1 MKQPFH
7 NIFECSQKLVFSS
20 LSEIAVIYIFRL
32 TKLLPLCLCTLIRVA
47 KYISPPL
54 REAYYCDKTRGTY
67 SSCLRSPKQAHC
79 IHKEKHLS
87 HPGTRNFPEVLKNG
101 LLSVPFRGPGTQ
113 RRVTLSPDCSPLSS
127 ITLHIEYKALMAASL
142 VVRMR
147 MLRLGLRSCP
157 VNDRRFQYRQYF
169 RL

>member
-20 LSEIAVIYIFRL
+20 LSEIAVIYISRL
-32 TKLLPLCLCTLIRVA
+32 TKLLPLYLCTLIRVGRYVA
-47 KYISPPL
+47 PPF
-54 REAYYCDKTRGTY
+54 REGYCDKTKG
-67 SSCLRSPKQAHC
+67 SWLRSLKQAHC
-79 IHKEKHLS
+79 IHKEKQLS
-87 HPGTRNFPEVLKNG
+87 HPETRNFPEVLKNG
-101 LLSVPFRGPGTQ
+101 LPSVPFRGPGTE
-113 RRVTLSPDCSPLSS
+113 RRVTLNPDCSPLSS
-127 ITLHIEYKALMAASL
+127 ITRHIEYKALMAASL
-142 VVRMR
+142 VVRMS